1 MFSRAKFD
9 MWTSRQ
15 GAAALHC
22 NVVTIFPR
30 TVPVKLLRY
39 TSRMLNFEVSQSP
52 GVVSLCVEEGWKCDL
67 PLLPSKFVHW
77 VTG

>member
-1 MFSRAKFD
+1 
-9 MWTSRQ
+9 
-15 GAAALHC
+15 
-22 NVVTIFPR
+22 
-30 TVPVKLLRY
+30 LLRY